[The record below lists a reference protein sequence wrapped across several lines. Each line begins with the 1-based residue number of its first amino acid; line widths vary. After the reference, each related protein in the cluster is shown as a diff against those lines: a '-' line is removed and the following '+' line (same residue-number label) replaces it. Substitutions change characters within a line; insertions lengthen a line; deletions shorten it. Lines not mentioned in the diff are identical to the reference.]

1 MRYSFCTNTQ
11 LFTSQDINWWI
22 GVVWITCESLWCFY
36 QLFGLSFWR
45 HPFTA
50 EDPLMSKWRNAK
62 FLQIYS
68 DKETNSVLD
77 CTEDDIFLANFNFW
91 VNYSFKC
98 YISFISKFTTFMCM
112 LCINNYIFKGD
123 QAVMPDEIFLNMKC
137 ERLPTLK
144 GNFVGRWMKPWQ
156 LHLYRN
162 MSWHSRGIM

>member
-11 LFTSQDINWWI
+11 LFTSQGINWWI
-22 GVVWITCESLWCFY
+22 GVVWITCESLWYFY

-50 EDPLMSKWRNAK
+50 EDPLMSKWRNAT
-62 FLQIYS
+62 FLQICS

-77 CTEDDIFLANFNFW
+77 CTEDIFLANLNFG

-112 LCINNYIFKGD
+112 LCMNNYIFKGD

-137 ERLPTLK
+137 ERLPTMK
-144 GNFVGRWMKPWQ
+144 GSFVGRWMKSRQ

-162 MSWHSRGIM
+162 MSRHSRGIM